1 MKIVSARQM
10 KEIDE
15 RMIKDFKVS
24 ALTLMERAGKSVA
37 DLAFKILE
45 ENGWPRRVVVF
56 AGKGNNG
63 GDAFVAARFLE
74 EMGVKTQ
81 TLLLSLQDEVK
92 GEAKENLKKLKSKGA
107 GLLEIKSSEDLNH
120 VLAQIEKTSVAID
133 GIVGTGSKN
142 ILQGLFAEAA
152 EMINA
157 KGFASVVSIDIPSGL
172 HPDDGIAK
180 GPCIRADHT
189 VTMGLP
195 KIGLIR
201 EDGINWTGDLH
212 ICDLEIPSEIMQEIS
227 SRELLLTL
235 DEVILPPKR
244 HRISH
249 KGNYG
254 HLLILGGS
262 PGLTGAPSVSAA
274 AGLRIGAGLVT
285 VGIAQSLNSILEVKL
300 TEAMTL
306 PLPEEKAGILGLTA
320 LDSILHFSEKA
331 AAIVVGP
338 GLGSDAQTVEL
349 VQRLI
354 SQISVPIVLDADGIN
369 AVSSNVSILDSV
381 KAPLI
386 VTPHPGEMGRLMGQS
401 SEYVQS
407 HRWEAARKFSRDH
420 HVITV
425 LKGAGTVVSD
435 IDETLFVNTTGNPG
449 MAVGGM
455 GDVLAGMIGGL
466 LAQGLDP
473 IDAAKLGVYLHGL
486 SGDRVSAELKI
497 EQGLL
502 ASDLMPMIPKILREL
517 QLKGGKKHEKK

>member
-15 RMIKDFKVS
+15 KMIKDFKQS
-24 ALTLMERAGKSVA
+24 ALSLMEKAGKSVA
-37 DLAFKILE
+37 DLTFEILE
-45 ENGWPRRVVVF
+45 KNAWPKKVVLF

-63 GDAFVAARFLE
+63 GDAFVAARLLE

-81 TLLLSLQDEVK
+81 TLLLSSPDEVK

-107 GLLEIKSSEDLNH
+107 GFAEIKSSEDLNQT
-120 VLAQIEKTSVAID
+120 LTQTEKASIAID

-142 ILQGLFAEAA
+142 VLQGLFAEAA
-152 EMINA
+152 EVINS
-157 KGFASVVSIDIPSGL
+157 KGFPAVVSIDIPSGL
-172 HPDDGIAK
+172 DPNDGIAK
-180 GPCIRADHT
+180 GSCVRADYT

-195 KIGLIR
+195 KMGLIK
-201 EDGINWTGDLH
+201 EEGMNWTGSLRV
-212 ICDLEIPSEIMQEIS
+212 CDLEIPLEIIQEVTC
-227 SRELLLTL
+227 REFLLTP
-235 DEVILPPKR
+235 DEVILPAKR

-249 KGNYG
+249 KGTYG

-262 PGLTGAPSVSAA
+262 PGLTGAPAVSAA

-285 VGIAQSLNSILEVKL
+285 AGIAQSLNPILEVKL
-300 TEAMTL
+300 TEAMTF
-306 PLPEEKAGILGLTA
+306 PLPEEKPGVLGVSALTPILRFL
-320 LDSILHFSEKA
+320 EKA
-331 AAIVVGP
+331 SAVVLGP
-338 GLGSDAQTVEL
+338 GLGSHPETIEL
-349 VQRLI
+349 IHQLL
-354 SQISVPIVLDADGIN
+354 SKISVPMVLDADGLN
-369 AVSSNVSILDSV
+369 AVSSNISVLDHLNS
-381 KAPLI
+381 ALI
-386 VTPHPGEMGRLMGQS
+386 VTPHPGEMGRLIGQT
-401 SEYVQS
+401 SEYVQA
-407 HRWEAARKFSRDH
+407 HRWDAARKFSRDH

-425 LKGAGTVVSD
+425 LKGAGTVIAD
-435 IDETLFVNTTGNPG
+435 TDETLFINSTGNPG

-486 SGDRVSAELKI
+486 CGDRISAELQI

-502 ASDLMPMIPKILREL
+502 ASDLMPMIPKILKEL